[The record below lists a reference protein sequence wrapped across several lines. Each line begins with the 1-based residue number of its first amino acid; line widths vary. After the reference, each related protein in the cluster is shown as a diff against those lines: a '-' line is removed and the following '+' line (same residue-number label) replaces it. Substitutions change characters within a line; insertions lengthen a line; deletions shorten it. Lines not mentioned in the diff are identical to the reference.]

1 MNGQKFVI
9 LGAGHAGGRAVE
21 AMRMAGFEGAID
33 LVGAE
38 PHLPYERPPLS
49 KEMLQAKPDYEFPF
63 IRPAAYFDEQ
73 KIGLHLENA
82 ATSLDTKGKTVT
94 LTNGDALPYDKL
106 LLTMGARVRTL
117 PIPGAELDGVFYLRT
132 LDDSR
137 GIDGALGAGNRLVV
151 VGGGFIGLEV
161 AASARA
167 RGTEVVVLELADRLM
182 GRGVP
187 KIVSERFLELH
198 EANGVDVRLETG
210 IERIEGDGTI
220 TGVVLP
226 NGETLPADAV
236 VIGVGVIPETELA
249 AEAGIEV
256 DNGIVVDELCRTST
270 TDVYAAGDVTNHR
283 NPILGKSFRLEA
295 WQCAQNMAIAAAKIM
310 CGEDA
315 PYAEIPWMWSDQY
328 DANLQ
333 VAGMPDSWDDIV
345 YRGDSSGDAFIGF
358 IVDSGQ
364 VTGAIALNQARD
376 MRLARRIMAS
386 GKSYEAG
393 ELADEGISMRDLAKR

>member
-1 MNGQKFVI
+1 
-9 LGAGHAGGRAVE
+9 
-21 AMRMAGFEGAID
+21 
-33 LVGAE
+33 
-38 PHLPYERPPLS
+38 
-49 KEMLQAKPDYEFPF
+49 MLQAKPDYEFPF

>member
-1 MNGQKFVI
+1 
-9 LGAGHAGGRAVE
+9 
-21 AMRMAGFEGAID
+21 
-33 LVGAE
+33 
-38 PHLPYERPPLS
+38 
-49 KEMLQAKPDYEFPF
+49 
-63 IRPAAYFDEQ
+63 
-73 KIGLHLENA
+73 
-82 ATSLDTKGKTVT
+82 
-94 LTNGDALPYDKL
+94 
-106 LLTMGARVRTL
+106 
-117 PIPGAELDGVFYLRT
+117 
-132 LDDSR
+132 
-137 GIDGALGAGNRLVV
+137 
-151 VGGGFIGLEV
+151 
-161 AASARA
+161 
-167 RGTEVVVLELADRLM
+167 
-182 GRGVP
+182 
-187 KIVSERFLELH
+187 
-198 EANGVDVRLETG
+198 
-210 IERIEGDGTI
+210 
-220 TGVVLP
+220 
-226 NGETLPADAV
+226 